1 MAESVIYEDTPFA
14 EYLADIGSEEELIK
28 QPLFELERD
37 SQASDA
43 TLVSRFSQYIL
54 NMPNYIQ
61 ETLSTALPLQ
71 EENEFEERF
80 KYLLCTSHLLNDT
93 LSVYFYDSK
102 KPKPIDVSDAGL
114 YFGGISRRNFEIL
127 LSSIIG
133 IIVVILTWLLHGT
146 DSKDIGTKMMQL
158 PAAFALALCGTFFLY
173 RHMRRKAT
181 KTLYKSALY
190 YVEKLVYNCQ
200 NFDIKLNKALI
211 MIQEIELVSR
221 GYRLSMPL
229 SPISRIEQS
238 SKNRRCGMLREIV
251 YSILQ
256 EAFMSYRD
264 AMIAMSSEILKENL
278 AIMYNMYNIIPRPE
292 GDEWDL
298 KEEDILAL
306 EHLKHCFQKV
316 HTKRRE
322 LLCHFLA
329 LDVMTPGRD
338 SGRRDYEHHWAT
350 VNEYLDNLGTITGLY
365 LDKIIAASANEL
377 SPKQDF
383 LSQQTSQ
390 TITNKQ
396 LMTYLHRIASI
407 EQHIRGVQAKLYICN
422 EDARKY
428 YETEGVVVSEDER
441 KQLMNQYESISQ
453 DFTYMFQEWEDGKK
467 ALKDVMEPML
477 VDSDLSNSRQS
488 IEEDAET
495 LKDENDQDEDP
506 IEKTHTIDWSRTDEP
521 LDVLEQ
527 VFEAEAEIEVESAT
541 KKLTREERIA
551 IQKAKRIEEAK
562 SKETRSNSERMVHEL
577 KDVLGRRK
585 PLISDDDH
593 SQPTLEKPDSTQIHE
608 TRATIIAN

>member
-1 MAESVIYEDTPFA
+1 MTFLMAENVVYEDTPFA
-14 EYLADIGSEEELIK
+14 EYLADIGSEETLTK
-28 QPLFELERD
+28 QPNLFELEGD
-37 SQASDA
+37 SQASDT
-43 TLVSRFSQYIL
+43 TLMSRFSQYIL
-54 NMPNYIQ
+54 NIFNSTQ

-102 KPKPIDVSDAGL
+102 KPKPIDTSEAGL

-146 DSKDIGTKMMQL
+146 DSKDFGIKILQL
-158 PAAFALALCGTFFLY
+158 PTVFALALCE
-173 RHMRRKAT
+173 R
-181 KTLYKSALY
+181 
-190 YVEKLVYNCQ
+190 LVYNCQ

-238 SKNRRCGMLREIV
+238 SKNRRCSMLREIV
-251 YSILQ
+251 HNILQ
-256 EAFMSYRD
+256 EAFISYQD
-264 AMIAMSSEILKENL
+264 AIVAMSSESLKENL
-278 AIMYNMYNIIPRPE
+278 AIMYNMYNIIPCLE
-292 GDEWDL
+292 SDEWNS
-298 KEEDILAL
+298 KEEDVLSL
-306 EHLKHCFQKV
+306 ENLKQCFQKV

-350 VNEYLDNLGTITGLY
+350 VNEHLDNLGTITGLY
-365 LDKIIAASANEL
+365 LDQIIAASTNEL
-377 SPKQDF
+377 APKQDF
-383 LSQQTSQ
+383 LLQQTSQ
-390 TITNKQ
+390 TIPNKQ
-396 LMTYLHRIASI
+396 LVTYLHRLASI
-407 EQHIRGVQAKLYICN
+407 EQHVRGVQAKLYICN
-422 EDARKY
+422 EDARKF
-428 YETEGVVVSEDER
+428 YETEEVVVSEDER
-441 KQLMNQYESISQ
+441 KHLMNQYESISK

-467 ALKDVMEPML
+467 ALKDIMGPTL
-477 VDSDLSNSRQS
+477 IDSELSNSRHS

-495 LKDENDQDEDP
+495 LKDENDQDEDFC
-506 IEKTHTIDWSRTDEP
+506 EKTHTIDWSRTDEP

-527 VFEAEAEIEVESAT
+527 VFEADAEVEVESAT
-541 KKLTREERIA
+541 RKLTREERITL
-551 IQKAKRIEEAK
+551 QKAKRIEEAK
-562 SKETRSNSERMVHEL
+562 SKEVRSNSERMVHEL
-577 KDVLGRRK
+577 KDVLIRRK
-585 PLISDDDH
+585 PLSSDDDH
-593 SQPTLEKPDSTQIHE
+593 SQPILNESDSLQIHE
-608 TRATIIAN
+608 AHATV